1 MKQLFT
7 LLITAISISAFAQ
20 KEVKV
25 TEESISYSI
34 GSKNSIVV
42 TIPYGQEDIVEKEL
56 KNEMKDWGGKY
67 SSSKGEAQTL
77 QSSVKKMFESKTFDS
92 YAKITKSE
100 DGIKVAVAIDLGGA
114 FLSSK
119 EHSSQFSEMKERL
132 QKFAVKA
139 AKASIQ
145 ENLKVEGKILAGLE
159 KEEKGLEKEKES
171 HLKNIE
177 DYKKKIT
184 DSQKKIEENV
194 ALQTKK
200 KAEVKAQATK
210 IKDLENLKVK

>member
-7 LLITAISISAFAQ
+7 LLITAISFGSFAQ
-20 KEVKV
+20 NDVKI
-25 TEESISYSI
+25 TEESISYTI
-34 GSKNSIVV
+34 GAKNSIVV
-42 TIPYGQEDIVEKEL
+42 TIPYGQIDVVEKEL

-77 QSSVKKMFESKTFDS
+77 QSSVKKMFEKKTFDS
-92 YAKITKSE
+92 YAKVIKSE
-100 DGIKVAVAIDLGGA
+100 DGVKVAVAIDLGGA
-114 FLSSK
+114 FLTSK